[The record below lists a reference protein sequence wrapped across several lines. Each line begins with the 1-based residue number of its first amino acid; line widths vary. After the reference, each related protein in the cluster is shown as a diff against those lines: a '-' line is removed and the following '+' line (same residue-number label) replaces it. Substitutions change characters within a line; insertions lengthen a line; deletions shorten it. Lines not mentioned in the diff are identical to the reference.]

1 MTIFIVKKLTEKAD
15 KNKGLTR
22 LRRAKTLAI
31 EDLYVYISN
40 RSKCRLDVSLHIAKK
55 ALETFQNKLQN
66 NSMGSDIQSPVL
78 STNAIS
84 LIDGI
89 KGQIP
94 PEIKNEKTNT
104 NPFFALRTS
113 ELQYIP
119 CNNVLLTE

>member
-1 MTIFIVKKLTEKAD
+1 
-15 KNKGLTR
+15 
-22 LRRAKTLAI
+22 
-31 EDLYVYISN
+31 
-40 RSKCRLDVSLHIAKK
+40 
-55 ALETFQNKLQN
+55 
-66 NSMGSDIQSPVL
+66 MGSDIQSPVL

-104 NPFFALRTS
+104 DPLLALRTS

-119 CNNVLLTE
+119 CNDVLSTELSARDWSAAWNKLLAF

>member
-1 MTIFIVKKLTEKAD
+1 
-15 KNKGLTR
+15 
-22 LRRAKTLAI
+22 
-31 EDLYVYISN
+31 
-40 RSKCRLDVSLHIAKK
+40 
-55 ALETFQNKLQN
+55 
-66 NSMGSDIQSPVL
+66 MGSDIQSPVL

-104 NPFFALRTS
+104 DPFLALCTS

-119 CNNVLLTE
+119 FYDVLPTELFVRDWSTAWNKLLAF

>member
-1 MTIFIVKKLTEKAD
+1 
-15 KNKGLTR
+15 
-22 LRRAKTLAI
+22 
-31 EDLYVYISN
+31 
-40 RSKCRLDVSLHIAKK
+40 
-55 ALETFQNKLQN
+55 
-66 NSMGSDIQSPVL
+66 MGSDIQSPVL

-84 LIDGI
+84 LVDGI

>member
-1 MTIFIVKKLTEKAD
+1 MAIFIVKKLTEKAA
-15 KNKGLTR
+15 KNKGPTR

-40 RSKCRLDVSLHIAKK
+40 RSKSRLDVSLHIAKK
-55 ALETFQNKLQN
+55 ALKTFQNKLQN

-94 PEIKNEKTNT
+94 PEIKNEK
-104 NPFFALRTS
+104 PIQIRS
-113 ELQYIP
+113 SP
-119 CNNVLLTE
+119 CVRVSSNIFPVITFC